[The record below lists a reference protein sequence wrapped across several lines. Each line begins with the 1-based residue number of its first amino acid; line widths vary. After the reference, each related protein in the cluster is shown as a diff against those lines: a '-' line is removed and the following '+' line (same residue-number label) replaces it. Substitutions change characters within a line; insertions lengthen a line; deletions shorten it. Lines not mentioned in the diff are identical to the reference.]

1 MGLISGLV
9 TFVLGALVGGFG
21 IYVGARLVAGSGSY
35 AEAVTT
41 ALVGAVVWALVGT
54 FFGWVP
60 FLGPVVTLLAYL
72 TVLKLAVGVSWLEAA
87 AIALVAWATVFA
99 VFLVL
104 GPLLGVFNAVGVP
117 GI

>member
-1 MGLISGLV
+1 MGLVSGLV